1 LQLPF
6 LAHSSNGLE
15 AIEAK
20 RMSDLYNEDDLD
32 RIYRQALRG
41 LPETMDGQPPLAV
54 PQVCPVTLDELLA
67 EA

>member
-1 LQLPF
+1 MRQ
-6 LAHSSNGLE
+6 E
-15 AIEAK
+15 I
-20 RMSDLYNEDDLD
+20 DLD